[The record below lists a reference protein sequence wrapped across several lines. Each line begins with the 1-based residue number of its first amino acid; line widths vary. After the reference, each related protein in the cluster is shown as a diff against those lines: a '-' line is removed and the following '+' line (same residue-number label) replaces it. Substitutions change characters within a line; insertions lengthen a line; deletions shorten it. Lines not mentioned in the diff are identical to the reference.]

1 MFNMLFNSV
10 LNELIVEFVD
20 LETFNIDN
28 DMIIRFDCDLNQIT
42 AINDN
47 IINDNNRNF
56 LVSDIN
62 KANSLLKEIGVI

>member
-62 KANSLLKEIGVI
+62 KANSLLKEVGVI